1 MNKKH
6 LTNIIKIILITIIA
20 LTLAINVGNKVQ
32 ATSSQSSKLSA
43 EEKEERSNNYLESLS
58 VEGYELST
66 EFNKYTQTYYVT
78 IGSDVSSLT
87 INAKTESEKATYR
100 VTGNANL
107 KNESN
112 IKVIV
117 TSQNKLTKTYNI
129 IVIKQADNG
138 LKLDSLDIENV
149 TFHQEF
155 DSSKFFYTAET
166 KQSTDE
172 TELNINAVSNDANAN
187 IEIIGNKVVAGNNLI
202 TIILTS
208 GNKTTTYQI
217 DLDVTVEKTI
227 TTEIKN
233 NSFITKAKDY
243 ITEFFKDE
251 NKVLALF
258 IAVAVILF
266 LLIIIMI
273 IKLIRK
279 RKASKNRDNIKNRL
293 K

>member
-1 MNKKH
+1 MNKKY
-6 LTNIIKIILITIIA
+6 IAEIVKIVLLIMA
-20 LTLAINVGNKVQ
+20 LTLTINIGNNLQ
-32 ATSSQSSKLSA
+32 ASSQNSKLSA

-78 IGSDVSSLT
+78 IPADINSLT

-100 VTGNANL
+100 VTGNTNL
-107 KNESN
+107 KNEST
-112 IKVIV
+112 IKVVV
-117 TSQNKLTKTYNI
+117 TSQNRLTKTYNI

-138 LKLDSLDIENV
+138 LKLDSLDIGGV

-155 DSSKFFYTAET
+155 SSLRFFYTAET

-172 TELNINAVSNDANAN
+172 TELNINAVCNSPDTN

-217 DLDVTVEKTI
+217 ELDVTVEKTI

-233 NSFITKAKDY
+233 NSFITKARDY

-258 IAVAVILF
+258 ISVAIILF

-273 IKLIRK
+273 IKLIK
-279 RKASKNRDNIKNRL
+279 KKKASKNRDNIKNRL